1 MATTSILQTISTD
14 GDLIGATPRE
24 PAPSQISQADA
35 VFLLDD
41 PTRTTV
47 TVTQA
52 AAILG
57 VSPATAH
64 HANRR
69 TGYLIDG
76 VPVLRCGRRCVV
88 STAHLRI
95 ALGRP
100 ALI

>member
-1 MATTSILQTISTD
+1 MATNINTT
-14 GDLIGATPRE
+14 E
-24 PAPSQISQADA
+24 PANEQIPLQHGTRHA
-35 VFLLDD
+35 VALLDD

-64 HANRR
+64 HAHRR

-88 STAHLRI
+88 STAHLRT

-100 ALI
+100 ALV

>member
-1 MATTSILQTISTD
+1 MTTTSNN
-14 GDLIGATPRE
+14 PE
-24 PAPSQISQADA
+24 MPANDYPTQAA
-35 VFLLDD
+35 AGGVLGLLDD
-41 PTRTTV
+41 PHRNTV

-52 AAILG
+52 AEILG

-64 HANRR
+64 AAHRR
-69 TGYLIDG
+69 NGYLMVG

-100 ALI
+100 AAI